1 MSNVL
6 FIKANDRP
14 ADQAVSVKLYDEF
27 LKSYREANPQ
37 DQITELD
44 LFAANPPYYNSVM
57 MTGLFKQGKGM
68 ELTAEEKAA
77 ADVANAYL
85 DQFLAADKVV
95 FAFPLWNFTIPAQL
109 TTYLYYLCQ
118 AGKTFKY
125 TEQGPQGLVTD
136 KKVALLNARGS
147 VYSEGPMASIEMSLN
162 YVKTIMGFIGV
173 TDLTTVVVE
182 GHNQFPDRNAEIV
195 QAGLRQAAQ
204 AASTF

>member
-68 ELTAEEKAA
+68 ELTVEEKAA

-125 TEQGPQGLVTD
+125 TEKGPQGLVTD